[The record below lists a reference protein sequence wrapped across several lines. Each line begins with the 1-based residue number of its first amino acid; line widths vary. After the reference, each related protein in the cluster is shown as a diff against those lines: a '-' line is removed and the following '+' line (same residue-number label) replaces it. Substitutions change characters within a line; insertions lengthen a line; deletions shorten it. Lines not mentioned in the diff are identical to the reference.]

1 MNTELKTFK
10 MDYIV
15 NIRPVDAP
23 EGAVDQLV
31 VGAFDEDHARNN
43 IQRMLD
49 RGVRSLEGPV
59 EYMIESVNT
68 PGSDGY
74 AAEIPDHNRPT
85 VYIGSSY
92 IV

>member
-23 EGAVDQLV
+23 VGAVDQLV
-31 VGAFDEDHARNN
+31 VGAYDADHARSN
-43 IQRMLD
+43 IQGMLD

-59 EYMIESVNT
+59 EYMIESVYT
-68 PGSDGY
+68 PGSDEY
-74 AAEIPDHNRPT
+74 ATVHADSNRPT
-85 VYIGSSY
+85 VYIGSCY
-92 IV
+92 VV

>member
-59 EYMIESVNT
+59 EYMIVSVST

>member
-31 VGAFDEDHARNN
+31 VAAFDADCARSN
-43 IQRMLD
+43 IQSMLD

-59 EYMIESVNT
+59 EYMIESVT
-68 PGSDGY
+68 HPGSDGY
-74 AAEIPDHNRPT
+74 AADIPDHNRPT

-92 IV
+92 VV

>member
-31 VGAFDEDHARNN
+31 VGAFDKDHARNN

-59 EYMIESVNT
+59 EYMIESVST

>member
-43 IQRMLD
+43 IQSMLD

-59 EYMIESVNT
+59 EYMIESVST

-74 AAEIPDHNRPT
+74 AVEIPDHNRPT

>member
-23 EGAVDQLV
+23 VGVVDQLV
-31 VGAFDEDHARNN
+31 VAAFDEDCARSN

-59 EYMIESVNT
+59 EYMIESVST

-74 AAEIPDHNRPT
+74 ALPVAAHNRPT

-92 IV
+92 VV

>member
-59 EYMIESVNT
+59 EYMIESVST

-74 AAEIPDHNRPT
+74 AAEIPDQNRPT

>member
-15 NIRPVDAP
+15 NIRPVEAP
-23 EGAVDQLV
+23 VGVVDQLV
-31 VGAFDEDHARNN
+31 VAAFDEDCARSN
-43 IQRMLD
+43 IQSMLD

-59 EYMIESVNT
+59 EYMIESVST

-74 AAEIPDHNRPT
+74 AAPVAEHGRPT

-92 IV
+92 VV

>member
-23 EGAVDQLV
+23 VGVVDQLV
-31 VGAFDEDHARNN
+31 VAAFDEDCARSN

-59 EYMIESVNT
+59 EYMIESVST

-74 AAEIPDHNRPT
+74 ALPVAEHGRPT

-92 IV
+92 VV

>member
-23 EGAVDQLV
+23 VGVVDQLV
-31 VGAFDEDHARNN
+31 VAAFDEDCARSN
-43 IQRMLD
+43 IQGMLD

-59 EYMIESVNT
+59 EYMIESVST

-74 AAEIPDHNRPT
+74 AEPVAEHSRPT

-92 IV
+92 VV

>member
-31 VGAFDEDHARNN
+31 VGAYDVDHARSN
-43 IQRMLD
+43 IQGMLD

-59 EYMIESVNT
+59 EYMIESVYT
-68 PGSDGY
+68 PGSDEY
-74 AAEIPDHNRPT
+74 ATVHADSNRPT
-85 VYIGSSY
+85 VYIGSCY
-92 IV
+92 VV

>member
-1 MNTELKTFK
+1 

-59 EYMIESVNT
+59 EYMIESVST

>member
-59 EYMIESVNT
+59 EYMIESVST

-74 AAEIPDHNRPT
+74 AEPVAEHNRPT

>member
-1 MNTELKTFK
+1 MNTNLKTFK
-10 MDYIV
+10 NDYLV

-59 EYMIESVNT
+59 EYMIESVT
-68 PGSDGY
+68 APGSDGY
-74 AAEIPDHNRPT
+74 ASEIPDHDRPT

>member
-23 EGAVDQLV
+23 VGVVDQLV
-31 VGAFDEDHARNN
+31 VAAFDEDCARSN
-43 IQRMLD
+43 IQSMLD

-59 EYMIESVNT
+59 EYMIESVST

-74 AAEIPDHNRPT
+74 AEPVAEHGRPT

-92 IV
+92 VV

>member
-31 VGAFDEDHARNN
+31 VAAFSEDCARSN
-43 IQRMLD
+43 IQSMLD

-59 EYMIESVNT
+59 EYMIESVST

-74 AAEIPDHNRPT
+74 AAPVESHSRPT

-92 IV
+92 VV

>member
-1 MNTELKTFK
+1 MNTSLKTFK
-10 MDYIV
+10 NDYLV

-59 EYMIESVNT
+59 EYMIESVT
-68 PGSDGY
+68 APGSDGY
-74 AAEIPDHNRPT
+74 ASEIADHDRPT

>member
-59 EYMIESVNT
+59 EYMIESVST

>member
-31 VGAFDEDHARNN
+31 VGAYDADHARSN
-43 IQRMLD
+43 IQSMLD

-59 EYMIESVNT
+59 EYMIESVT
-68 PGSDGY
+68 HPGSDGY
-74 AAEIPDHNRPT
+74 AADVADHGRPT
-85 VYIGSSY
+85 VYIGSCY
-92 IV
+92 VV

>member
-10 MDYIV
+10 NDYLV

-23 EGAVDQLV
+23 EGAVDSLV
-31 VGAFDEDHARNN
+31 VGAFDADHARTK
-43 IQRMLD
+43 IQSMMD
-49 RGVRSLEGPV
+49 RGVRTLEGPV
-59 EYMIESVNT
+59 EYMIESVVA

-74 AAEIPDHNRPT
+74 GQEVSDHNRPT
-85 VYIGSSY
+85 AYIGSCY

>member
-59 EYMIESVNT
+59 EYMIESVST

-74 AAEIPDHNRPT
+74 AEPVEEHNRPT
-85 VYIGSSY
+85 
-92 IV
+92 

>member
-23 EGAVDQLV
+23 VGAVDQLI
-31 VGAFDEDHARNN
+31 VGAYDSDHARDN
-43 IQRMLD
+43 IQSMLD

-59 EYMIESVNT
+59 EYIIESVT
-68 PGSDGY
+68 PPGSDGY
-74 AAEIPDHNRPT
+74 AEAIPDHNRPI

-92 IV
+92 VV

>member
-1 MNTELKTFK
+1 MNTLLKTFK

-15 NIRPVDAP
+15 NVRPVDAE
-23 EGAVDQLV
+23 EGAVDQLT
-31 VGAFDEDHARNN
+31 VGAFDEDHARSN
-43 IQRMLD
+43 IQSLLD

-59 EYMIESVNT
+59 EYMIESVT
-68 PGSDGY
+68 SPGSDGY
-74 AAEIPDHNRPT
+74 AAPVVEHDRPT